1 MILALL
7 LLFCILWMVYGQSSR
22 KTLCTSYI
30 AAVTV
35 WTLFLFCVTELLSFF
50 TLLSRAVLFAVWG
63 AFDILLAAL
72 LLWQCRRKQIRL
84 GRDIAA
90 ALANGL
96 DRYREKKIPQILFDL
111 IPVIIG
117 AGVLFLAIVTVPYN
131 YDSMTYHLPRIWF
144 WAENQSAAYYA
155 TPSLRQLSSPV
166 LAEYIG
172 LHIYILA
179 GKTDRLLNLVQTF
192 SYLTGAAMVYA
203 ISCKIGCRRFF
214 ARLSVMIYMCVPI
227 LFAEALTTQVDDL
240 SMMWLLFY
248 VYMILDIAAQDT
260 HLCVSRK
267 NVGLCMTVGLLV
279 GFAYSTKPT
288 VCVAMVI
295 FAVYLLLV
303 CLRRRDKMAEIVKL
317 ALCAAPAVL
326 LPILPGKLRNMA
338 AFTAADVD
346 MVGASQLVGTL
357 SPNYLFMSFVKN
369 LFFNMDIKLVW
380 GFRKVLL
387 FVADKLALLLHVD
400 LDSKL
405 ISEGGAPYEIH
416 AAGEYHHDMATSPLV
431 VYAAILALVFILCR
445 RRLFTNNKLAKQ
457 YACMAAV
464 SFAVFCTVV
473 RWEGFVSRYMT
484 GYLALLCPIVGI
496 ALQKIEKKP
505 VRASLAGIL
514 VLLNLTEAVNMFIY
528 HGGYAVTCSGPGG
541 YIPWVDIRQ
550 SYFQVVDTI
559 QQNGYSEIG
568 LCGTETSQVYP
579 LLAMLRDTAGRM
591 DYVFTDEPDE
601 AQAYADTLKYADTGW
616 QPDCVVAFYQ
626 QSSDTITVNGA
637 QYDLISV
644 TENGFAGPMYLF
656 EKE

>member
-7 LLFCILWMVYGQSSR
+7 LLFCILWMVYGQADR
-22 KTLCTSYI
+22 KTVCASYI
-30 AAVTV
+30 AAATV
-35 WTLFLFCVTELLSFF
+35 WTLFLFCVTELLSLFS
-50 TLLSRAVLFAVWG
+50 LLGRAVLFAVWG
-63 AFDILLAAL
+63 SFDVLLAAL
-72 LLWQCRRKQIRL
+72 LVWQCRRKHIHL

-90 ALANGL
+90 ALAEGL
-96 DRYREKKIPQILFDL
+96 DRYRKKKIPQILFDL

-117 AGVLFLAIVTVPYN
+117 AGMLFPACVTVPYN

-144 WAENQSAAYYA
+144 WAENRSVAHYA
-155 TPSLRQLSSPV
+155 TPSLRQLASPV
-166 LAEYIG
+166 LAEYMG
-172 LHIYILA
+172 LHVYILA

-192 SYLTGAAMVYA
+192 SYLTGAAVVYA
-203 ISCKIGCRRFF
+203 ISRKIGCRRFF
-214 ARLSVMIYMCVPI
+214 ARLSAILYMCIPI
-227 LFAEALTTQVDDL
+227 LFAEALSTQVDDV
-240 SMMWLLFY
+240 SMLWLLFY
-248 VYMILDIAAQDT
+248 VYMILDIAVQET

-267 NVGLCMTVGLLV
+267 NVCLCMTVGLLV

-303 CLRRRDKMAEIVKL
+303 CLRRGDKMADIVKL

-338 AFTAADVD
+338 TFTAADVD

-357 SPNYLFMSFVKN
+357 APNYLFISFVKN
-369 LFFNMDIKLVW
+369 LFFNMDIKLIW

-387 FVADKLALLLHVD
+387 FLADKLALLLHVD

-405 ISEGGAPYEIH
+405 ISEGGVPYEIH
-416 AAGEYHHDMATSPLV
+416 AAGEYHHDMATSPLI

-445 RRLFTNNKLAKQ
+445 RRLFVNNKLAKQ
-457 YACMAAV
+457 YACVTAIG
-464 SFAVFCTVV
+464 FAVFCTVV

-496 ALQKIEKKP
+496 TLQKVEKKS

-514 VLLNLTEAVNMFIY
+514 VFLNLTEAVNMFIY

-541 YIPWVDIRQ
+541 YIPWAENRQ
-550 SYFQVVDTI
+550 AYFQVVDTI
-559 QQNGYSEIG
+559 QQNGYTNIG
-568 LCGTETSQVYP
+568 LCGTEVSQVYP
-579 LLAMLRDTAGRM
+579 LLAMLRDTANRM
-591 DYVFTDEPDE
+591 EYVFTDEAGE
-601 AQAYADTLKYADTGW
+601 AQTYADTLKYADTDW

-626 QSSDTITVNGA
+626 QSADTITVNGK
-637 QYDLISV
+637 QYDLVSV
-644 TENGFAGPMYLF
+644 VENGFEGPIYLF
-656 EKE
+656 AKE